1 MLLHFFVGGGKTMFK
16 KFVTLFA
23 CIIGICLITS
33 ACVSDNLEQNDASE
47 KVNIQKSENYVNN
60 KLNIDKSQIQK
71 IYISAFPKQFEPIDI
86 TDVNQISSVVDY
98 LISINPIETK
108 LNPRDYYGGGY
119 LIKIQFNDGGER
131 VFHHEGNMFFV
142 EEGKFTY
149 EMKYEEAIKI
159 DSVVANILESNMD
172 KSGESSITGTVVSI
186 ESEASGRNISCVIK
200 DSQNV
205 SHEIYL
211 EDASIIDST
220 GNGWMI
226 LQNNDEVKICYSKD
240 KPLAYGG
247 ISASK
252 VFIQKAA
259 N

>member
-1 MLLHFFVGGGKTMFK
+1 MFK
-16 KFVTLFA
+16 KLVVLLA
-23 CIIGICLITS
+23 CIIGICFITS
-33 ACVSDNLEQNDASE
+33 ACVFDNREQNDASE

-71 IYISAFPKQFEPIDI
+71 IYISALPERFEAIDI

-108 LNPRDYYGGGY
+108 LNPGDYNGGGY
-119 LIKIQFNDGGER
+119 LIKIQYSDSSER
-131 VFHHEGNMFFV
+131 VFYHMGNMFFM
-142 EEGKFTY
+142 EEGEFTY

-172 KSGESSITGTVVSI
+172 KSGEASITGTIVSI
-186 ESEASGRNISCVIK
+186 KSEASGRNISCVIK
-200 DSQNV
+200 DTQNA
-205 SHEIYL
+205 SHDIYV

-226 LQNNDEVKICYSKD
+226 LQNNDEVKIYYSKD

-247 ISASK
+247 IPALK
-252 VFIQKAA
+252 VFIKKAA